1 MKLFAK
7 TIATLLGVL
16 VLLPGCDVI
25 DRTEPSTSI
34 SQEVALSN
42 PAAVQGVRAS
52 MYDHFHEEVLSTDWL
67 LGPSS
72 QADNTYFR
80 SSQTRHITLNLNELR
95 AGVGSGGWN
104 DDAPGNFWDAINDA
118 NLLINGI
125 NEGVLSE
132 EEANRLEAEGRFIR
146 ALVMHH
152 MARTFGYEPGM
163 TPNSGPGS
171 GFNLSIPIRTEP
183 TTSLSDATSQPRAT
197 ASEVYSQLVTDLE
210 TASDLFSSVGSEGA
224 PFYPSE
230 AAAQALLARVHLYQ
244 RNWGPAN
251 QAAQN
256 ALDLGADLAGPDE
269 LEAIF
274 AEGSGGNPEAI
285 FTIATD
291 PSTESAGVNDAI
303 AAYTSKEWMAQIPT
317 QDLIDTYESGDAR
330 LDAWYGTCFNDIT
343 GSVPSGCDNV
353 NADTLELQKYQGD
366 KDVAADPYA
375 DDYIHLRAAEMVL
388 IQAEARLIT
397 SGVSAAIN
405 RLNDLREQ
413 RNASELDPANFTEDS
428 ARDEI
433 LAERRRELVAE
444 GHRYF
449 DLKRLGRDIQ
459 KSAGKLDDPADDR
472 TDDPVPFED
481 PRILDDIPPGQLEVD
496 SELVQNPGFN

>member
-7 TIATLLGVL
+7 ATTTLLVVL

-25 DRTEPSTSI
+25 ERTEPSTSI
-34 SQEVALSN
+34 SQEVALTDPS
-42 PAAVQGVRAS
+42 AVQGVRAS
-52 MYDHFHEEVLSTDWL
+52 MYDHFHDEVLSTDWL

-95 AGVGSGGWN
+95 AGVGSAGWN

-118 NLLINGI
+118 NILINGV
-125 NEGVLSE
+125 EDGVLSE
-132 EEANRLEAEGRFIR
+132 EEASRLEAEGRFVR

-163 TPNSGPGS
+163 TPNSGQGS
-171 GFNLSIPIRTEP
+171 GFDLSIPIRTEP
-183 TTSLSDATSQPRAT
+183 TTSLDDASSQPRAP
-197 ASEVYSQLVTDLE
+197 ASDVYSQLVTDLQ
-210 TASDLFSSVGSEGA
+210 TASDLFSNVGSDGA
-224 PFYPSE
+224 PFFPSE

-244 RNWGPAN
+244 RNWGPAD

-256 ALDLGADLAGPDE
+256 ALDLGSGLAGPDE
-269 LEAIF
+269 LASIF
-274 AEGSGGNPEAI
+274 DEGSGGNPEAI

-291 PSTESAGVNDAI
+291 ASTESAGVNDAI

-317 QDLIDTYESGDAR
+317 QDLISTYESGDAR
-330 LDAWYGTCFNDIT
+330 LDAWFGDCFNDIT
-343 GSVPSGCDNV
+343 GSAPDGCDNV
-353 NADTLELQKYQGD
+353 NNDGLELQKYQGD
-366 KDVAADPYA
+366 KNPSADPYA
-375 DDYIHLRAAEMVL
+375 DDYVHLRAAEMVL
-388 IQAEARLIT
+388 IQAEARLNT
-397 SGVSAAIN
+397 SGVQEAIN
-405 RLNDLREQ
+405 RLNDLRDQ
-413 RNASELDPANFTEDS
+413 RDASNLAPGNFTEDT

-444 GHRYF
+444 GHRYY

-459 KSAGKLDDPADDR
+459 KSAGKLDDPSDDR
-472 TDDPVPFED
+472 TGDPVPFED